1 MDQKASRVAAPVAA
15 TEEEKVFVA
24 LPAEVKAGRSTL
36 SWALGH
42 FRGTGAT
49 VVLTHV
55 HVPPQMIP
63 VMGVKFHAS
72 KLNPDQVNIFRKTE
86 REKVNKLLDHYVN
99 QCLGMKMKCEKLVVE
114 NENIVAGLVQ
124 LITFH
129 GITKLVISAAA
140 GKNYSSRKME
150 KPTSRTATEIMQRAD
165 PSCKIWFVCKERLIC
180 IRDNEVEIA
189 PEVTHLLRN
198 TGHDVVHSL
207 PRHEEDGN
215 HELELGFYDDIKEA
229 SKAAE
234 DLMKRALSE
243 SSRRQKA
250 DEEVV
255 SSLQKAKEYEELYL
269 EEVKKR
275 KELEGALVRAS
286 KEIAQLKQERDL
298 PRNNQYTAI
307 EQPQEM
313 ITEESVMRQRMVDM
327 RGDFGTS
334 GQAIEPLQEYLDHDN
349 SVRELETFL
358 CERKLTSFSPSSVM
372 QSPFDEDCIPSYF
385 ICPIIQE
392 VMREPCIAA
401 DGFTYEA
408 DAIKGW
414 LDGGG
419 RKVSPMT
426 GKPLAHHELLP
437 NLALRSVIQDFARQ
451 QCSIILTKLS

>member
-1 MDQKASRVAAPVAA
+1 MEQQASRAAAPAAA

-24 LPAEVKAGRSTL
+24 LSAEVKAGRSTL

-72 KLNPDQVNIFRKTE
+72 KLNPEQVNLFRKIE
-86 REKVNKLLDHYVN
+86 REKANKLLDHYVN

-114 NENIVAGLVQ
+114 NENIVAGLVE
-124 LITFH
+124 LITLH
-129 GITKLVISAAA
+129 GITKLVISATA
-140 GKNYSSRKME
+140 GKNYSRKMD

-189 PEVTHLLRN
+189 PEVTPLLPN
-198 TGHDVVHSL
+198 TGHDVLHLL

-215 HELELGFYDDIKEA
+215 HELELGFYDEIKEA

-275 KELEGALVRAS
+275 IELEGALVRAS

-298 PRNNQYTAI
+298 PRNHHYTII
-307 EQPQEM
+307 EQPQET
-313 ITEESVMRQRMVDM
+313 ITEKLVLRPLMVDM
-327 RGDFGTS
+327 RGDLGTS
-334 GQAIEPLQEYLDHDN
+334 GQATEPLQEYLDHDKC
-349 SVRELETFL
+349 VRELETLL
-358 CERKLTSFSPSSVM
+358 CQRKLTSFSPSSVM

-385 ICPIIQE
+385 ICPILEE

-419 RKVSPMT
+419 HKVSPMT
-426 GKPLAHHELLP
+426 GQPLAHHELLP
-437 NLALRSVIQDFARQ
+437 NLALRSVIQDFARRQ
-451 QCSIILTKLS
+451 QCSIFLTKLS